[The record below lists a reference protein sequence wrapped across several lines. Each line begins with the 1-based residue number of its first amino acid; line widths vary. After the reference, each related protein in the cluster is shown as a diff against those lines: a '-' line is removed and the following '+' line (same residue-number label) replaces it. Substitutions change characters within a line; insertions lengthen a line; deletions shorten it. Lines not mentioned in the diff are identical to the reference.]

1 MYTRHPI
8 LKAIALCVVISF
20 FMTGLGMTPEAFA
33 ALGVPTTDVPSL
45 TAGTLAIPAELGQVT
60 DSVTGDPSAP
70 TFIHIQSAHG
80 NYQAEKNIE
89 KLLEH
94 IEKNSAVRLMLL
106 EGASSKLQPE
116 LFRIFPKAPDFN
128 RKVTDKLVQEGY
140 LTGPERFLIENAY
153 GVRSTEYGEQNKEYG
168 VRNAANI
175 KAEARDAARKTPY
188 AELRTPSAVQF
199 DAFGIEDL
207 ESYKKD
213 REAFIA
219 TVKSGKNAENYL
231 QELRVAVD
239 KRFAGK
245 LNKDLLS
252 LVRQEEAFDSGS
264 LSFESWLKTLSEA
277 SRKHLRVD
285 LSDAYY
291 QDPYPYLIRYDRLQA
306 IGSKIDRE
314 KALGEMA
321 GFLNE
326 LEKKG
331 IAQEVIQAF
340 RDGEPGKAENK
351 AESRNAV
358 LRTPYSVQASGY
370 SPLRHAFDAAFEK
383 LPKDFSIKAWPA
395 WTLYAQH
402 VILMQEMEG
411 KGLFAEVATLKAK
424 IQETLAKTPEEK
436 EYLDAARKLYLLKRL
451 FNLELTRAEYEE
463 LVTKSEKRI
472 SRLETISNDRK
483 SNDRNKRVSDLKDSG
498 FEFVSDFGIRDSNLE
513 ELILLA
519 MSFYQTAV
527 IREEHMFSNA
537 LKRMEELKEKRAI
550 IVTGGF
556 HAEGFKQLAAAKG
569 CSYLQIT
576 PRIMEVTKRDHEV
589 YLNAMLGAR
598 QFESSQIQALLGTAA
613 AEELLDVMGVPDLRN
628 YMRGVSE
635 ITSREIFSVPYNQPI
650 LNAFA
655 VWKAVH
661 ASSFQG
667 VVSLPAIANLSPQGI
682 GRIRPSAEAQQAPP
696 PSAAPSRPT
705 DSNAGS
711 SGALALFGGRGKD
724 SSAALVLFTHPVSSL
739 LPSFS
744 QYANMTTALRALSKA
759 YQQTL
764 RTHGNESTMRSEV
777 REDSSASG
785 SELLALRMQIGAA
798 QAKRAKIL
806 AGTKWYQLF
815 ARHRALFD
823 LDRTM
828 KFFFHLISRGT
839 SQAAPTPVAGKAQ
852 TIGPRK
858 SESGHAQM
866 ETYLAIAI
874 ASLSITLFSTT
885 HLFHH
890 LAKEHLVWTILGLVA
905 GFVGI
910 LLAVVISL
918 SAPRSTP
925 MRSTPLVRE
934 EHAARIGELHQLG
947 GGYTMLALVHDVDH
961 REISAQFSSGGKPW
975 DPIPEAP
982 VILTDQPNEPLKR
995 MFSSQGIMLTI
1006 NWIDF
1011 KSGQVYYF
1019 FGTPGDL
1026 ERGERLVTVEDQ
1038 TTMKSLA
1045 KALSGHSENPVLPKL
1060 RRRQLQEAAGDVAS
1074 GRFEEAASAVE
1085 AIAQEIQGTSN
1096 EEFQIIGTALREILV
1111 EIRILSRSSATAH
1124 EPGEPHRSE
1133 IRSGREVREHPG
1145 AMGNAQ
1151 GATSKSFSLSLPA
1164 VQAAV
1169 ERAHARSNAV
1179 NIMPHAWLND
1189 FYTGI
1194 HRADSWSNTWSILNN
1209 LEHDHSSVLGARNNT
1224 QGLVWYAAMKRIEEI
1239 APDQMVHVRIALD
1252 HGIVAEIPVHQ
1263 DTFKGALAASLYRYL
1278 ASWAY
1283 NLGVIYGSENFGF
1296 GADRPEFL
1304 EIDRL
1309 KTLLE
1314 GDKAAFS
1321 DVLST
1326 RDPSQ
1331 LKKDRPRNGL
1341 PKYAN
1346 LGEPVHVMPIE
1357 EMPAMTV
1364 SAPVAETVNTGSLD
1378 EDADSVYI
1386 GADIGGRT
1394 AKIGVINH
1402 EGILALN
1409 KALAT
1414 METKTALPESGA
1426 EFVQRF
1432 IERLKT
1438 IQAQNGKKIRG
1449 VGIGIPGAIDI
1460 AHDRPVTVGQLENEK
1475 GWSRQ
1480 DIDQLASM
1488 AEEISKA
1495 LGIPRDHVIIR
1506 NDMEPITTAVAA
1518 NLDKMSQKFA
1528 DRSKG
1533 NFMINW
1539 MGSGHGFE
1547 ISKNSAPI
1555 PMPTE
1560 AGHVVAEFG
1569 KDGEPLFDTEGLT
1582 SITNLINEA
1591 RKPGWSVPDD
1601 DLRPLGKAA
1610 HDENDPYHAVAID
1623 ILQNVFMKNFVQNML
1638 MVHLLTA
1645 HAGVADTPFVLVGGG
1660 VTRDPKAKML
1670 QKLMDEQLK
1679 QLGLENDL
1687 GVHFLTDTEIEAV
1700 VKDHS
1705 DLGKIGAA
1713 YLIRRHIAELS
1724 GRSEARG
1731 MKLVDRGLGLM
1742 GNESQTRTTLHEP
1755 LGEAVRPELR
1765 LTPDIEGLLTLGA
1778 LGLLLRVA
1786 WWTRRLNDRHE
1797 ENLRLRKDAPGPQR
1811 EPGRFDQFTGHLFL
1825 IAATLAIEGILL
1837 AAARFKL
1844 QSGAWQRHEEIMSD
1858 RGAKVTMVEP
1868 RESLGFNQKAAILVS
1883 TEDGIRG
1890 FMNAVFEVR
1899 DPAEGSRSEMRLG
1912 AGIFTIARSFLFRGG
1927 FFARQWLD
1935 ERRIEKSIWA
1945 SDVEDLWKK
1954 VSTEGPLNTQHAES
1968 IDREHLRWKL
1978 GNAKALVFEIG
1989 RKLHRAG
1996 IRIGTFRMLIEDVPL
2011 EHNSVTGGNTEAVKI
2026 NQESHVYS
2034 YPDTKALEAISH
2046 DVSGALENMFNLI
2059 VWGPLVRVSFER
2071 QTARTKHPSREND
2084 VELYADLR
2092 PEEETKILTWKVV
2105 KEVEKLGGDMRDVR
2119 KLLLVLRPYGT
2130 ALIPGTD
2137 TETGERV
2144 IERHSFPSATQ
2155 IRQFLRD
2162 LPAHFK
2168 RSKTSTAS
2176 QGALS
2181 ALSPGSKNSQDVGR
2195 KPQAES
2201 APIPRRDD
2209 RRSEVRTTVDVGMD
2223 QEVRLIEDVYV
2234 KVVAR
2239 NDRTERQP
2247 PQYVIQIKPARST
2260 WKFISRTNLAIGTKT
2275 SSPMVTVHQSGDE
2288 TFGLTLSGKHP
2299 MDFLVTFTVVKPLK
2313 SFRFTVSR
2321 SELRTG
2327 SNEKG
2332 KVVLELVDAL
2342 TRLAARIATAST
2354 SFYVTKNQVPAIQTR
2369 LREVHEQVI
2378 AVQRVPP
2385 TWWGWKMLIG
2395 NEEVYRYF
2403 KRGIPTQM
2411 KAIDLDELKVLMA
2424 TGLPDATQEKFLKA
2438 KLIEL
2443 NKLASWQ
2450 VPEFE
2455 EEFQEFLALERIPG
2469 KNFLEQGAP
2478 PNINIPALMAFLLR
2492 QAVSPATPASVVA
2505 PAPVASTTQAS
2516 NPVTQ
2521 TPKLPAAPATSPIT
2535 TNQLPPT
2542 TMAPAVP
2549 AKTPAPVL
2557 VVTPTVS
2564 APVVEAPR
2572 SIKAPVAPAAL
2583 QIKRLTEE
2591 WIPIKNESVL
2601 VKLPIGAKIGMRLA
2615 DSVTLNVLSWNDFI
2629 AAYPDRMGIPSKP
2642 YAAVVINETG
2652 TVAEPLNEGEILLL
2666 GRQPNGESGRVPFAA
2681 EFNGAEALSRRHLT
2695 LQVTSQGL
2703 VFTDTS
2709 TYGTDLNRT
2718 ALNPVADA
2726 ASEPVVGHSNKR
2738 TEEPRSVASEPAIP
2752 QTVSTAKTPKEI
2764 FENLIEQAYARGLAV
2779 NRNAPKGPAFSYEGK
2794 TIQLQNGNTLVV
2806 MNVRVKEE
2814 GIEGESDKEGVEF
2827 AVAVFTPEGG
2837 ELRTKN
2843 WTGER
2848 SFSFVGTGALASMN
2862 LGEKGEIE
2870 ATVSPLFM
2878 KRYNQKL
2885 AWWTL
2890 GGLLSFTPWKQDLP
2904 VTLKTSSRS
2913 EARAGR
2919 SNDVQ
2924 RTWRGMELLEVGD
2937 QRRLSD
2943 GSTLKVLNFTM
2954 PRPEGYEA
2962 PLNPARRRSVTFEY
2976 RPDEHSKPQ
2985 ELTAVS
2991 NQPVLLGDH
3000 VLTVAHTNLDRGLN
3014 AAVLATVKLQR
3025 GISVTKIG
3033 PRTNIRKGDVLQ
3045 RLGTITETPTISLRD
3060 RLKMFQMGGND
3071 IDVSGPDIRYD
3082 SIPAGGVVTH
3092 ASTPLFTLIDRT
3104 LIQKDSG
3111 ERLSPMAFF
3120 ATLGYWKEI
3129 KAALRAFAKKGGNE
3143 ARTGRLVNSLV
3154 NGYMSAEFLEAAEA
3168 KSFLMRSLI
3177 PDLINKLTEG
3187 QFTAAIAI
3195 ANGQLDMKQ
3204 DPTGDLMI
3212 ELDAAEAQAPAPGL
3226 TAGSQQPSNVNRG
3239 QKTRSESRSSP
3250 NKVFSMS
3257 EATGRLFQDGFFS
3270 GLVLAAADMV
3280 VVMVAQK
3287 IGNHFVSIKAF
3298 HEFSG
3303 PDPLS
3308 YHRYPIAVLAGIT
3321 SVVDGEG
3328 NSMDVPLPQR
3338 LGVGL
3343 MENGP
3348 FVVGHI
3354 ARALL
3359 AEKNL
3364 LEALRTGLINA
3375 SDEASL
3381 KRTLFPEILRTVS
3394 EVAGL
3399 DFFYLIAHRDV
3410 TWKALDIDFNSG
3422 LVYQP
3427 VEQQYGIKFS
3437 AAELAQM
3444 TTPQELVNVTLQ
3456 ALASKGARS
3465 EARASKKEAA
3475 EKARI
3480 QKVLGTLQGSF
3491 AIDSL
3496 EKKHVELLQTGLEAG
3511 TFDSRQAKAKVWEM
3525 MQMTY
3530 YLSYLEGTWDAKRRN
3545 LLGVAKQIV
3554 GSQIQEPTFYDL
3566 ITDLEVI
3573 ASETP
3578 HALYGLNDDF
3588 TEDVRLFTMPFTEA
3602 VAAVLMN
3609 VSNSEPVFK
3618 DNHKVTAIVAHIQAL
3633 DKWYRGF
3640 NPQVSARQTRSEAR
3654 IQTTD
3659 HRLPTIDLK
3668 PAVSLQSP
3676 VSGLRFDESRSE
3688 VRVAET
3694 TPPAYEGPFVV
3705 KGSEVM
3711 AQVMK
3716 FLPVTLP
3723 KIFDSGTNKVLYLNL
3738 SLNGRLAR
3746 QEDKRHVS
3754 VMIHGSNNRPD
3765 IESYLQR
3772 QGIRLDEAASYRI
3785 ALSRQP
3791 ESIDVTL
3798 YLTDINTPEREAAA
3812 QQAIREIENP
3822 NWKDIEYLWFDYSA
3836 GMVQYRTSKA
3846 KGWDDREHPNS
3857 SAAVRLVKGMQAPV
3871 IVTVEN
3877 PSKIFASETAMLEL
3891 AFILANPRMIA
3902 DTIMER
3908 RLWRNDEAVAWNE
3921 LTAAYTG
3928 RRGFDMNSIISIV
3941 VQTREAANKAPWPL
3955 QLIPA
3960 ESLALGLTSQS
3971 RSEARA
3977 AGVEK
3982 WEQLTHS
3989 VPASVPLQAGTEI
4002 VLSLAGLVSLEVLLW
4017 DDFLKKY
4024 PNLAVGVSPVQ
4035 AVVTNGKD
4043 LMPLTDQPLSLG
4055 VETPGKFS
4063 DDIRNPIT
4071 GDGTYFLSKQHVILK
4086 LEQTNLVL
4094 IDTST
4099 SGTQWGSAALIA
4111 QSAEEKTS
4119 QLAKPTDTAVPTLPQ
4134 TSDFATS
4141 LPLSSA
4147 SGSVNAGIAAQSKTL
4162 KATAQLAVQEANAL
4176 PSQTLRLPAPTTKP
4190 APQIES
4196 AQAMLAA
4203 FFKSLFEGA
4212 KVKYGEEHVSQ
4223 PSPAEGAKWLAAISL
4238 NGKAPEAPDFM
4249 GFVLTTEEIE
4259 YRNMSPKGSM
4269 IFQAGLQESELVYID
4284 DLGNSHRLAAYKD
4297 AFPVMAFA
4305 VHRNT
4310 RDMVIVDW
4318 SGIFSAEKY
4327 GSEQTPGVISG
4338 FATFIKFDAFRQ
4350 DQQLDDN
4357 HRQYSVLGELTSTLP
4372 SIPRI
4377 SLPEAPGTHPEKLGV
4392 PMNERATAA
4401 VQPQTPSVVRIPGL
4415 PQVAQLAKEPQQLEQ
4430 TIAREAAQPLAA
4442 TGNSG
4447 AAAKP
4452 AASAAQMNVVPTG
4465 TSGLTLAKPAQ
4476 VKAHG
4481 TRAAGAPVVDDEG
4494 NVVAPK
4500 TSEKRGFKK
4509 FFRARSEVRGQT
4521 VGSEEYLS
4529 VMSPLAEAIGSFT
4542 ASPNTLHGRVR
4553 SELRYYNETVN
4564 VPRLSRAR
4572 HLSPA
4577 ALRAALKVSS
4587 VVVNNVTEFLSRPV
4601 YVAAFFP
4608 ERANGIVTMSA
4619 ASAEQSRRAARMA
4632 LAISP
4637 STMDKVLDVFILGKI
4652 AEDPVVLVGI
4662 CQAYPNVTVVKIVKT
4677 QEQRSELRKL
4687 NLLLA
4692 ANGLA
4697 PVLAA
4702 DPENPGELRA
4712 LLRTLR
4718 SRGSPQVTG
4727 LFKGSEI
4734 VPEKL
4739 KNLIPYIKVVTQRM
4753 IDNFRNA
4760 VASLVSS
4767 LLQTLRATAKS
4778 A

>member
-628 YMRGVSE
+628 YMRGISE

-661 ASSFQG
+661 ASSFPG

-711 SGALALFGGRGKD
+711 SGALALFGGSGKD

-744 QYANMTTALRALSKA
+744 QYANMTTALRALSNA

-815 ARHRALFD
+815 ARHWALFD

-852 TIGPRK
+852 TLGSRK
-858 SESGHAQM
+858 SESGHV
-866 ETYLAIAI
+866 ETLLAIVI
-874 ASLSITLFSTT
+874 TGVSLALIVPALARIPSVRHFGQESPVWFVIGEVGGGIIIFIGTILALFSEGRPSPIGYSRGISFEQKAM
-885 HLFHH
+885 LGKLHH
-890 LAKEHLVWTILGLVA
+890 
-905 GFVGI
+905 
-910 LLAVVISL
+910 
-918 SAPRSTP
+918 
-925 MRSTPLVRE
+925 
-934 EHAARIGELHQLG
+934 LG
-947 GGYTMLALVHDVDH
+947 GGYTMLARVHDVDH

-982 VILTDQPNEPLKR
+982 VILTDQPNQPLKR

-1019 FGTPGDL
+1019 FGTPADL
-1026 ERGERLVTVEDQ
+1026 ERGKRLVTVEDQ

-1085 AIAQEIQGTSN
+1085 AVAQAIQGTPN
-1096 EEFQIIGTALREILV
+1096 ENPQMVSAALRDILGEIQ
-1111 EIRILSRSSATAH
+1111 ILSRSSATAH

-1133 IRSGREVREHPG
+1133 IRSEREVRGQPG
-1145 AMGNAQ
+1145 ATGD
-1151 GATSKSFSLSLPA
+1151 ATSNSLSLSLPA
-1164 VQAAV
+1164 GQAAV
-1169 ERAHARSNAV
+1169 ARAHARSEAV
-1179 NIMPHAWLND
+1179 YIPTLSWLNY

-1194 HRADSWSNTWSILNN
+1194 RRADSRSDTWSILNI
-1209 LEHDHSSVLGARNNT
+1209 LEHDHSSVLGARNTT
-1224 QGLVWYAAMKRIEEI
+1224 QGLVWYAAMKRLEEI
-1239 APDQMVHVRIALD
+1239 APKQMVHVRIALD

-1304 EIDRL
+1304 EVARL

-1331 LKKDRPRNGL
+1331 LKKGRPRNGL
-1341 PKYAN
+1341 AKYAN

-1364 SAPVAETVNTGSLD
+1364 SAPVAETVNPGSLD

-1402 EGILALN
+1402 EGILPLN

-1414 METKTALPESGA
+1414 METKTAHHESGA

-1438 IQAQNGKKIRG
+1438 IQAKNGKKIRG

-1539 MGSGHGFE
+1539 LGSGHGSE

-1591 RKPGWSVPDD
+1591 RRRGWSVPDD

-1623 ILQNVFMKNFVQNML
+1623 ILRNVFMKNFVQNML

-1645 HAGVADTPFVLVGGG
+1645 HAGVAHTPFVLVGGG

-1679 QLGLENDL
+1679 QLGLENAL
-1687 GVHFLTDTEIEAV
+1687 TVHFLTDTEIEAV

-1755 LGEAVRPELR
+1755 LGEAVRSELR
-1765 LTPDIEGLLTLGA
+1765 LTPDIEGLLLGA
-1778 LGLLLRVA
+1778 VGLLLPVA

-1811 EPGRFDQFTGHLFL
+1811 EPGRFDQFTGHRLL
-1825 IAATLAIEGILL
+1825 IAATLAIGVLFRDPFGIYYDTVSQSRAKAGALP
-1837 AAARFKL
+1837 ARSEAGTGDQDNIVTRIVAGHMAGGSNSVRFRDGSAIVFNAPDDPL
-1844 QSGAWQRHEEIMSD
+1844 GALEEIRSARDQDPTKIASYWGNGRLSMSVRPGLILRD
-1858 RGAKVTMVEP
+1858 VTVTRSDNANSLKVTTT
-1868 RESLGFNQKAAILVS
+1868 SSGSNTFNVS
-1883 TEDGIRG
+1883 TENGIRG
-1890 FMNAVFEVR
+1890 FMHAVFEVK

-1912 AGIFTIARSFLFRGG
+1912 AGIFTIAILFLFCGG
-1927 FFARQWLD
+1927 FFARQWLN

-1954 VSTEGPLNTQHAES
+1954 VSTEGPLNTHHAES
-1968 IDREHLRWKL
+1968 IDRKHLRWKL

-2011 EHNSVTGGNTEAVKI
+2011 EHDSVTGGNTEAVKI

-2071 QTARTKHPSREND
+2071 QTARTKHPSRKND

-2092 PEEETKILTWKVV
+2092 PKEETKILTWKVV

-2137 TETGERV
+2137 TEAGERV

-2168 RSKTSTAS
+2168 RSKTSTA
-2176 QGALS
+2176 
-2181 ALSPGSKNSQDVGR
+2181 SQDVGR

-2223 QEVRLIEDVYV
+2223 QEVRLLEDVYV

-2239 NDRTERQP
+2239 NDRTERKP

-2260 WKFISRTNLAIGTKT
+2260 WEFISLTNLAIGPKT

-2299 MDFLVTFTVVKPLK
+2299 KDFLVTFTVVKPLK

-2354 SFYVTKNQVPAIQTR
+2354 SVYVMRNQVPAIQTR

-2403 KRGIPTQM
+2403 KRGITTQM

-2424 TGLPDATQEKFLKA
+2424 TGLPDATQEAFLKA

-2455 EEFQEFLALERIPG
+2455 EEFQEFLALEWISG

-2572 SIKAPVAPAAL
+2572 SIQAPVAPAAP

-2591 WIPIKNESVL
+2591 WIPIKKEPVL

-2615 DSVTLNVLSWNDFI
+2615 DSVTLNVLSWRDFI
-2629 AAYPDRMGIPSKP
+2629 TAYPGRMGIPSKS

-2726 ASEPVVGHSNKR
+2726 ASEHVVGHSNTR
-2738 TEEPRSVASEPAIP
+2738 TEEPQSVASEPAIP

-2764 FENLIEQAYARGLAV
+2764 FENLVGQAYARGLAV

-2814 GIEGESDKEGVEF
+2814 GIGGESDKEGVEF

-2843 WTGER
+2843 WIGER

-2878 KRYNQKL
+2878 QSYDNKL
-2885 AWWTL
+2885 TVWRL
-2890 GGLLSFTPWKQDLP
+2890 RGLLSSTPRKQDLP
-2904 VTLKTSSRS
+2904 VTLKTSGRS
-2913 EARAGR
+2913 EVRNDQKKGTESSWMTQTLNATMRASRQPELPVVNISKSPVDFHANGAPTTAPRPFKPQISVVTPPAVSMPSALGKSAGR
-2919 SNDVQ
+2919 HFVSH
-2924 RTWRGMELLEVGD
+2924 
-2937 QRRLSD
+2937 SI
-2943 GSTLKVLNFTM
+2943 
-2954 PRPEGYEA
+2954 
-2962 PLNPARRRSVTFEY
+2962 NPVVDPVNMAR
-2976 RPDEHSKPQ
+2976 
-2985 ELTAVS
+2985 
-2991 NQPVLLGDH
+2991 
-3000 VLTVAHTNLDRGLN
+3000 
-3014 AAVLATVKLQR
+3014 
-3025 GISVTKIG
+3025 
-3033 PRTNIRKGDVLQ
+3033 
-3045 RLGTITETPTISLRD
+3045 
-3060 RLKMFQMGGND
+3060 
-3071 IDVSGPDIRYD
+3071 
-3082 SIPAGGVVTH
+3082 
-3092 ASTPLFTLIDRT
+3092 
-3104 LIQKDSG
+3104 
-3111 ERLSPMAFF
+3111 
-3120 ATLGYWKEI
+3120 
-3129 KAALRAFAKKGGNE
+3129 
-3143 ARTGRLVNSLV
+3143 
-3154 NGYMSAEFLEAAEA
+3154 
-3168 KSFLMRSLI
+3168 
-3177 PDLINKLTEG
+3177 
-3187 QFTAAIAI
+3187 
-3195 ANGQLDMKQ
+3195 
-3204 DPTGDLMI
+3204 
-3212 ELDAAEAQAPAPGL
+3212 
-3226 TAGSQQPSNVNRG
+3226 
-3239 QKTRSESRSSP
+3239 RSESRNEAKASESH
-3250 NKVFSMS
+3250 VVSRMS
-3257 EATGRLFQDGFFS
+3257 
-3270 GLVLAAADMV
+3270 
-3280 VVMVAQK
+3280 
-3287 IGNHFVSIKAF
+3287 
-3298 HEFSG
+3298 
-3303 PDPLS
+3303 
-3308 YHRYPIAVLAGIT
+3308 
-3321 SVVDGEG
+3321 
-3328 NSMDVPLPQR
+3328 
-3338 LGVGL
+3338 
-3343 MENGP
+3343 
-3348 FVVGHI
+3348 
-3354 ARALL
+3354 
-3359 AEKNL
+3359 
-3364 LEALRTGLINA
+3364 
-3375 SDEASL
+3375 
-3381 KRTLFPEILRTVS
+3381 
-3394 EVAGL
+3394 
-3399 DFFYLIAHRDV
+3399 
-3410 TWKALDIDFNSG
+3410 
-3422 LVYQP
+3422 
-3427 VEQQYGIKFS
+3427 
-3437 AAELAQM
+3437 
-3444 TTPQELVNVTLQ
+3444 
-3456 ALASKGARS
+3456 
-3465 EARASKKEAA
+3465 
-3475 EKARI
+3475 
-3480 QKVLGTLQGSF
+3480 
-3491 AIDSL
+3491 
-3496 EKKHVELLQTGLEAG
+3496 
-3511 TFDSRQAKAKVWEM
+3511 TFD
-3525 MQMTY
+3525 
-3530 YLSYLEGTWDAKRRN
+3530 
-3545 LLGVAKQIV
+3545 I
-3554 GSQIQEPTFYDL
+3554 
-3566 ITDLEVI
+3566 
-3573 ASETP
+3573 
-3578 HALYGLNDDF
+3578 
-3588 TEDVRLFTMPFTEA
+3588 
-3602 VAAVLMN
+3602 
-3609 VSNSEPVFK
+3609 
-3618 DNHKVTAIVAHIQAL
+3618 
-3633 DKWYRGF
+3633 
-3640 NPQVSARQTRSEAR
+3640 
-3654 IQTTD
+3654 
-3659 HRLPTIDLK
+3659 
-3668 PAVSLQSP
+3668 
-3676 VSGLRFDESRSE
+3676 
-3688 VRVAET
+3688 
-3694 TPPAYEGPFVV
+3694 
-3705 KGSEVM
+3705 
-3711 AQVMK
+3711 
-3716 FLPVTLP
+3716 
-3723 KIFDSGTNKVLYLNL
+3723 
-3738 SLNGRLAR
+3738 
-3746 QEDKRHVS
+3746 
-3754 VMIHGSNNRPD
+3754 
-3765 IESYLQR
+3765 
-3772 QGIRLDEAASYRI
+3772 
-3785 ALSRQP
+3785 
-3791 ESIDVTL
+3791 
-3798 YLTDINTPEREAAA
+3798 
-3812 QQAIREIENP
+3812 
-3822 NWKDIEYLWFDYSA
+3822 
-3836 GMVQYRTSKA
+3836 
-3846 KGWDDREHPNS
+3846 
-3857 SAAVRLVKGMQAPV
+3857 
-3871 IVTVEN
+3871 
-3877 PSKIFASETAMLEL
+3877 
-3891 AFILANPRMIA
+3891 
-3902 DTIMER
+3902 
-3908 RLWRNDEAVAWNE
+3908 
-3921 LTAAYTG
+3921 
-3928 RRGFDMNSIISIV
+3928 
-3941 VQTREAANKAPWPL
+3941 
-3955 QLIPA
+3955 
-3960 ESLALGLTSQS
+3960 
-3971 RSEARA
+3971 
-3977 AGVEK
+3977 
-3982 WEQLTHS
+3982 
-3989 VPASVPLQAGTEI
+3989 
-4002 VLSLAGLVSLEVLLW
+4002 
-4017 DDFLKKY
+4017 
-4024 PNLAVGVSPVQ
+4024 
-4035 AVVTNGKD
+4035 
-4043 LMPLTDQPLSLG
+4043 
-4055 VETPGKFS
+4055 
-4063 DDIRNPIT
+4063 
-4071 GDGTYFLSKQHVILK
+4071 
-4086 LEQTNLVL
+4086 
-4094 IDTST
+4094 
-4099 SGTQWGSAALIA
+4099 
-4111 QSAEEKTS
+4111 
-4119 QLAKPTDTAVPTLPQ
+4119 
-4134 TSDFATS
+4134 
-4141 LPLSSA
+4141 
-4147 SGSVNAGIAAQSKTL
+4147 
-4162 KATAQLAVQEANAL
+4162 
-4176 PSQTLRLPAPTTKP
+4176 
-4190 APQIES
+4190 
-4196 AQAMLAA
+4196 
-4203 FFKSLFEGA
+4203 
-4212 KVKYGEEHVSQ
+4212 
-4223 PSPAEGAKWLAAISL
+4223 
-4238 NGKAPEAPDFM
+4238 
-4249 GFVLTTEEIE
+4249 
-4259 YRNMSPKGSM
+4259 
-4269 IFQAGLQESELVYID
+4269 
-4284 DLGNSHRLAAYKD
+4284 
-4297 AFPVMAFA
+4297 
-4305 VHRNT
+4305 
-4310 RDMVIVDW
+4310 
-4318 SGIFSAEKY
+4318 
-4327 GSEQTPGVISG
+4327 
-4338 FATFIKFDAFRQ
+4338 
-4350 DQQLDDN
+4350 
-4357 HRQYSVLGELTSTLP
+4357 
-4372 SIPRI
+4372 
-4377 SLPEAPGTHPEKLGV
+4377 
-4392 PMNERATAA
+4392 
-4401 VQPQTPSVVRIPGL
+4401 
-4415 PQVAQLAKEPQQLEQ
+4415 
-4430 TIAREAAQPLAA
+4430 
-4442 TGNSG
+4442 
-4447 AAAKP
+4447 
-4452 AASAAQMNVVPTG
+4452 
-4465 TSGLTLAKPAQ
+4465 
-4476 VKAHG
+4476 
-4481 TRAAGAPVVDDEG
+4481 
-4494 NVVAPK
+4494 
-4500 TSEKRGFKK
+4500 
-4509 FFRARSEVRGQT
+4509 
-4521 VGSEEYLS
+4521 
-4529 VMSPLAEAIGSFT
+4529 
-4542 ASPNTLHGRVR
+4542 PNTLHGRVR

-4564 VPRLSRAR
+4564 VPRLSDAS

-4739 KNLIPYIKVVTQRM
+4739 KNLIPFIKVVTQRM